1 MAKDEAIPFDAGRI
15 CTRKALLRWLGASGA
30 VVATGVL
37 AACGGNA
44 AATSSI
50 GSSGNAVTS
59 ATLAAAPTSTGSTT
73 QQAGS
78 SITSAAASIT
88 ATSSAGK
95 TTATTA
101 SSSVAGSVTGAATT
115 VEFLAYISNPV
126 ESKQFAGYAK
136 TFEASNAGI
145 HVQVIE
151 SNTPVPKLTAMLA
164 GGTPP
169 NIVQLNNSD
178 ASGFLAKNAFEP
190 LDPLIASDKYDMTDF
205 YPAAYSSLE
214 WQGKKYGLSTDLYVV
229 GFYYVPDLFA
239 AAGVATPQGGWT
251 WEQART
257 AATKLTKPDG
267 SQFGMHVY
275 NDYARWCS
283 VVWNYGGHFFDRQN
297 NPQKAQFT
305 DSKVVDAISLWVD
318 MVNKDHS
325 APTNADNA
333 KNKQLQFWF
342 GTMAM
347 DVVDGPTILSLVTKN
362 KADLKWAVAPYP
374 KGPGAAADQGSVAFA
389 DALEIAHG
397 AKNLDAT
404 WTVFKYFVGP
414 QFLTTFMTNTGRMPS
429 RKSLAESAAYLKLFK
444 DAGVQNTAELAA
456 QANAARPLAVTPAGS
471 QIRTIA
477 NKEMAASW
485 AGTRAVKDSLLAIQ
499 QQVQPLLDQL
509 HS

>member
-1 MAKDEAIPFDAGRI
+1 VF
-15 CTRKALLRWLGASGA
+15 LRWLGAS
-30 VVATGVL
+30 VATVTTSVL

-44 AATSSI
+44 ATATSTAA
-50 GSSGNAVTS
+50 GSANPATS
-59 ATLAAAPTSTGSTT
+59 PTLAASATQASTSMPAGTST
-73 QQAGS
+73 A
-78 SITSAAASIT
+78 SAAAS
-88 ATSSAGK
+88 

-101 SSSVAGSVTGAATT
+101 APRTTTTTASSSAAGSVAGAATT

-190 LDPLIASDKYDMTDF
+190 LDPLIASDKYDLSDF

-239 AAGVATPQGGWT
+239 AAGVATPQGAWT

-325 APTNADNA
+325 SPTNADNA

-397 AKNLDAT
+397 AKNPEAT

-429 RKSLAESAAYLKLFK
+429 RKSLAEGAAYLKLFK

-456 QANAARPLAVTPAGS
+456 QAGAARPLAVTPAGS

-477 NKEMAASW
+477 NKEMAQSW

-509 HS
+509 HA